1 MGIWSSSSLSA
12 GICFRICRMHKSGI
26 GLSGCHL
33 HANQNLLRLKKNC
46 AIAEDT
52 TSHSFIV
59 GFLWSPCASPS
70 VWSIWLDH
78 SLCVQSFNCS
88 TTLSLSFSE
97 VFREVCEASH
107 LVVTRP
113 RFMRTTSIVFVVL
126 CQAGLLRNSM
136 ERNCFLVGC
145 DGTEP
150 LAQILCESFSCL
162 QLLWK

>member
-1 MGIWSSSSLSA
+1 MVKLVFISGNLFSYLPNAQIWHWPEWLPSA
-12 GICFRICRMHKSGI
+12 CKPKSPTLEKI
-26 GLSGCHL
+26 
-33 HANQNLLRLKKNC
+33 C

-59 GFLWSPCASPS
+59 GLLWSPCASPS

-97 VFREVCEASH
+97 VFREVCEARH
-107 LVVTRP
+107 LVVTSP
-113 RFMRTTSIVFVVL
+113 MFMRTTSIVFVVL

-150 LAQILCESFSCL
+150 LAQIFCESFSCL